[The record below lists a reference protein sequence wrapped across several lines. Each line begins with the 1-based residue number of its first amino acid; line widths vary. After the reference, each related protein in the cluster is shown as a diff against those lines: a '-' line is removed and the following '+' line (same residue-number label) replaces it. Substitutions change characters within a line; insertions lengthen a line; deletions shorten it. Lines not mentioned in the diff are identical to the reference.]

1 MKKILIIS
9 SLALAAFALSLAP
22 VSAQPKK
29 KVVATTFTILAD
41 MARNVAGD
49 KLTVNSITRVGAEI
63 HGYQPTPSD
72 IVKTQQA
79 DLVLYNGL
87 NLERW
92 FERFTRQL
100 KNVPSVV
107 LSDGVTVINIASSAY
122 KGKPNPH
129 AWMSPKNGLIYIE
142 NIRKAFVALEPASAA
157 VFNANAKRYSDTLKT
172 IDSRLRTRLG
182 ALPAN
187 RRVLVTCEGAFSY
200 AARDY
205 GLQELYL
212 WPVNADEQGT
222 PRQIQAA
229 IDAVRKNKVPAVFCE
244 STVEPDGM
252 NQVAKESGA
261 RFGGVL
267 YVDSLSDAN
276 GPVPSYQRLLE
287 TFAETVSAGL
297 TGVKQ

>member
-1 MKKILIIS
+1 MKKVIIIS
-9 SLALAAFALSLAP
+9 SLALAAFALSVAP
-22 VSAQPKK
+22 VEAQPKK

-49 KLTVNSITRVGAEI
+49 RLTVNSITRVGAEI

-107 LSDGVTVINIASSAY
+107 LSDGITVINIASSAY
-122 KGKPNPH
+122 QGKPNPH

-142 NIRKAFVALEPASAA
+142 NIRKAFVTLEPASAA
-157 VFNANAKRYSDTLKT
+157 VFNANAKRYSTALRA
-172 IDSRLRTRLG
+172 IDSRLRARLG

-200 AARDY
+200 ATRDY
-205 GLQELYL
+205 GLQEVYL

-229 IDAVRKNKVPAVFCE
+229 IDAVRKNKIPAVFCE
-244 STVEPDGM
+244 STVELDGM
-252 NQVAKESGA
+252 KQVAKESGA
-261 RFGGVL
+261 RFAGVL
-267 YVDSLSDAN
+267 YVDSLSDAG
-276 GPVPSYQRLLE
+276 GPVPSYLKLLE

-297 TGVKQ
+297 SAAKQ

>member
-1 MKKILIIS
+1 MKKILIVS
-9 SLALAAFALSLAP
+9 SLALAAFALSFPPAA
-22 VSAQPKK
+22 AQPKK

-92 FERFTRQL
+92 FERFTKQL
-100 KNVPSVV
+100 KAVPSVV
-107 LSDGVTVINIASSAY
+107 LSDGITVINIASSAY
-122 KGKPNPH
+122 QGKPNPH

-142 NIRKAFVALEPASAA
+142 NIRKAFVTLEPQSAA
-157 VFNANAKRYSDTLKT
+157 VFNANAKRYSDALKA
-172 IDSRLRTRLG
+172 IDSRLRTRLS

-200 AARDY
+200 ATRDY
-205 GLQELYL
+205 GLQEVYL

-267 YVDSLSDAN
+267 YVDSLSDAS
-276 GPVPSYQRLLE
+276 GPVPSYLKLLE
-287 TFAETVSAGL
+287 TFAQTVSAGL

>member
-9 SLALAAFALSLAP
+9 SLPLAALALSVAP
-22 VSAQPKK
+22 VAAQPKK

-41 MARNVAGD
+41 MARNIAGNQ
-49 KLTVNSITRVGAEI
+49 LIVNSITRVGAEI

-100 KNVPSVV
+100 KAVPSVV
-107 LSDGVTVINIASSAY
+107 LSDGITVINIASSAY
-122 KGKPNPH
+122 QGKPNPH
-129 AWMSPKNGLIYIE
+129 AWMSPKNGLIYVE
-142 NIRKAFVALEPASAA
+142 NIRKAFVALEPQSAA
-157 VFNANAKRYSDTLKT
+157 TFNANAKRYSDALKN
-172 IDSRLRTRLG
+172 IDSRLRTRLA

-205 GLQELYL
+205 GLQEVYL

-252 NQVAKESGA
+252 QQVAKESGA
-261 RFGGVL
+261 HFAGVL

-276 GPVPSYQRLLE
+276 GPVPSYQKLLE
-287 TFAETVSAGL
+287 SFAQTVSAGL
-297 TGVKQ
+297 TGARP